1 MFDAVGLILEN
12 LSQENVSEEE
22 LVESLLSRG
31 FAMND
36 IEAAF
41 KWLAQIAFPGAK
53 KKSARPESM
62 RVLTGYEK
70 TKISRDAWGII
81 LKLKKLNILDDHLLE
96 EIIEKALATA
106 SEEVDAQEMKA
117 IIQLSIMHS
126 GSEEK
131 NNTTS
136 HLLYH

>member
-12 LSQENVSEEE
+12 LSQESSSEEE

-31 FAMND
+31 FALCD
-36 IEAAF
+36 IESAF
-41 KWLAQIAFPGAK
+41 KWLAHIAFPQRK
-53 KKSARPESM
+53 KTARPESM

-70 TKISRDAWGII
+70 TKISAEAWGII

-96 EIIEKALATA
+96 EIIEKALATS
-106 SEEVDAQEMKA
+106 SEEVDAQEMKI
-117 IIQLSIMHS
+117 IIQSSITHV
-126 GSEEK
+126 GSEGK
-131 NNTTS
+131 KMSPS